1 MTSGRVC
8 APGERASRGGWVF
21 DAPTL
26 GPDPVFGAMDL
37 REVYDAAVP
46 AVAGGLLGT
55 HIGSDG

>member
-1 MTSGRVC
+1 M
-8 APGERASRGGWVF
+8 F